1 MRRMTRSVGA
11 NVSPR
16 TSERRCLHCRLVGP
30 SNSHIP
36 RLSGVSTSS
45 AELIFNIA
53 LLAYVIYANL
63 GRRQLSRR
71 RFTPPL
77 ILVAVAGEVFLRN
90 LPSTGHDLQLE
101 AIGAAVGLA
110 LGVLAAVVAPVRCD
124 PRTARW

>member
-1 MRRMTRSVGA
+1 VG
-11 NVSPR
+11 
-16 TSERRCLHCRLVGP
+16 
-30 SNSHIP
+30 
-36 RLSGVSTSS
+36 
-45 AELIFNIA
+45 
-53 LLAYVIYANL
+53 YVIYANL

-71 RFTPPL
+71 RFMLPL
-77 ILVAVAGEVFLRN
+77 FLVAVAGEVFLRN